1 MKHRKKT
8 NKLGRTSSHR
18 KAMMANMMTSL
29 LKWESIIT
37 TTTKAKAVRSE
48 VEKLITVAKNND
60 LNAKRKVL
68 KVIKDRDVVKKL
80 FEEIAPRYKER
91 KGGYTRV
98 VKAGLRQGD
107 VSESAVIELI
117 K

>member
-1 MKHRKKT
+1 MRHRKKT

-18 KAMMANMMTSL
+18 KAMMSNMITSL

-37 TTTKAKAVRSE
+37 TTQKAKVLRSE
-48 VEKLITVAKNND
+48 VEKLITIAKDNN
-60 LNAKRKVL
+60 LHSKRMVMN
-68 KVIKDRDVVKKL
+68 VIKDRDVVKKL

-91 KGGYTRV
+91 QGGYTRI

-107 VSESAVIELI
+107 LAESAVIELI

>member
-1 MKHRKKT
+1 MRHRNRIK
-8 NKLGRTSSHR
+8 KLGKTASHR
-18 KAMMANMMTSL
+18 KAMMSNMMTSL

-37 TTTKAKAVRSE
+37 TTQKAKALRSE
-48 VEKLITVAKNND
+48 VEKLITIAKD
-60 LNAKRKVL
+60 DSLHSKRRVM

-80 FEEIAPRYKER
+80 FSEIAPRYKER
-91 KGGYTRV
+91 QGGYTRI

-107 VSESAVIELI
+107 VAESAIIELV